1 MKNSLLIFIPTYN
14 EKENVERLCSDLLG
28 LGLEADILFM
38 DDNSPDGTGDIL
50 EGLAKKHGNVKVV
63 HRSGKLGI
71 GSAHFEGINWAYDH
85 GYSQLITMDC
95 DFTHPPVYIHDL
107 LKVGKNYDIVVTSRY
122 MQKDS
127 LEDWGLFRKF
137 LTQLG
142 HFLTKNLLQLHYDA
156 TGGFRLYNLAKV
168 KQALFGLV
176 ESKSYSFLFESLFIL
191 NFNKYSITEIPI
203 KLPKRTYGHS
213 KMQLSDAIFSFR
225 YLLSLFFNQI
235 FNPKKF
241 KI

>member
-1 MKNSLLIFIPTYN
+1 MKNSLLVFIPTYN
-14 EKENVERLCSDLLG
+14 EKENVERLYHDLQSLN
-28 LGLEADILFM
+28 LPIDILFM
-38 DDNSPDGTGDIL
+38 DDNSPDGTGKIL
-50 EGLAKKHGNVKVV
+50 DDLAAKNTNLFVV
-63 HRSGKLGI
+63 HRRGKLGI
-71 GSAHFEGINWAYDH
+71 GSAHFEGINWAYDQ
-85 GYSQLITMDC
+85 GYKQLITMDC

-156 TGGFRLYNLAKV
+156 TGGFRLYDLEKIP
-168 KQALFGLV
+168 QGLFGLV
-176 ESKSYSFLFESLFIL
+176 QSKSYSFLFESLFIL
-191 NFNKYSITEIPI
+191 NFNKHTITEIPI

-213 KMQLSDAIFSFR
+213 KMRLSDAMFSFR
-225 YLLSLFFNQI
+225 YLLSLFFHQM